1 LIKALKIHAIVT
13 NYLRSEARI
22 CLSSSTLSYDT
33 VVKLISDG
41 FALREHFIRE
51 DGSYEFRLDERPD
64 MKENFKSF
72 YGEIKKHGYVAVMRR
87 AERDIILTVARF
99 PPPRKRR
106 FNFNLALLLFV
117 GTIITVGIDGW
128 IKNSSMLQFSVNH
141 NVLLGT
147 LIYGAAVFGIFGI
160 HELGHKLAT
169 AKQGLKSSMPYF
181 IPGIPGLIPTMGAI
195 ILAREPIVNRDDLFD
210 LGLSGPVAGLAIVL
224 IVAYLGAL
232 TSVSLPISSIP
243 EGQLGNLPVP
253 LFMTGIFALAGKI
266 DLVSTQGPDIVV
278 ILSPLGF
285 AAWLGFLVTFLN
297 LLPAAQLDGGH
308 IARATLGRAKQ
319 KITTWISIIVFFF
332 LGFWVMGIL
341 VLMLSMRAPDAP
353 PLDDVSPIGKRRRL
367 LFVGSLVLAVL
378 CAPIPF

>member
-1 LIKALKIHAIVT
+1 
-13 NYLRSEARI
+13 
-22 CLSSSTLSYDT
+22 LSSATLSYDT
-33 VVKLISDG
+33 VVQLISDG
-41 FALREHFIRE
+41 FTLRERFIRE

-64 MKENFKSF
+64 MKENFRSF
-72 YGEIKKHGYVAVMRR
+72 YREIKKYGYVAVMRR
-87 AERDIILTVARF
+87 AERDIVLTVGKL
-99 PPPRKRR
+99 PPSRRRK
-106 FNFNLALLLFV
+106 FNVNLALLLFV
-117 GTIITVGIDGW
+117 GTIVTVAIDGW
-128 IKNSSMLQFSVNH
+128 LRNSSMLQYTVNQ
-141 NVLLGT
+141 NVLFGT
-147 LIYGAAVFGIFGI
+147 IIYVGAVLGIFGI
-160 HELGHKLAT
+160 HELGHKIAT

-210 LGLSGPVAGLAIVL
+210 LGLSGPVAGLVIVF

-232 TSVSLPISSIP
+232 TSVSLPIDSIP

-266 DLVSTQGPDIVV
+266 DLASTQGSDIVV

-319 KITTWISIIVFFF
+319 KITTWISIFVFAL
-332 LGFWVMGIL
+332 LGFWIMAVL

-353 PLDDVSPIGKRRRL
+353 PLDDVSPISKRKRL
-367 LFVGSLVLAVL
+367 LFFGSLALAVL

>member
-1 LIKALKIHAIVT
+1 LIKALKIPAIVT
-13 NYLRSEARI
+13 RYLRSEARI

-33 VVKLISDG
+33 VVHLISDG

-160 HELGHKLAT
+160 HELGHKIAT

-181 IPGIPGLIPTMGAI
+181 IPGIPGLIPTMGAV
-195 ILAREPIVNRDDLFD
+195 ILAREPILNRDNLFD
-210 LGLSGPVAGLAIVL
+210 LGISGPVAGLAIVF

-232 TSVSLPISSIP
+232 TSVSLPIDSIP
-243 EGQLGNLPVP
+243 EGQLGKLPIP

-266 DLVSTQGPDIVV
+266 DLVSTQGSDIVV

-308 IARATLGRAKQ
+308 IVRATLGRAKQ
-319 KITTWISIIVFFF
+319 KITTWISIFVFVI
-332 LGFWVMGIL
+332 LGFIPMAIL
-341 VLMLSMRAPDAP
+341 VLIFSIRAPDAP
-353 PLDDVSPIGKRRRL
+353 PLDDVSPISKRRR
-367 LFVGSLVLAVL
+367 FIFIGSLALAVL